1 MAGGNFYRKIRKSAF
16 GGKPAKWLSRL
27 AANKKLSV
35 ALALGA
41 LLLLYAFF
49 NNNGIL
55 QRLRLEQAKKELKQK
70 IERAQ
75 QEQKQLLEQSK
86 ALDGDKEA
94 IEKVAREKYGMIRSG
109 EKVYRVAPKK

>member
-1 MAGGNFYRKIRKSAF
+1 MTGGNFYRKVRKQL
-16 GGKPAKWLSRL
+16 KPAKWLARVWT
-27 AANKKLSV
+27 NKKLSAAFAV
-35 ALALGA
+35 GFI
-41 LLLLYAFF
+41 LLLYAFF

-55 QRLRLEQAKKELKQK
+55 QRIRLEHAKKELEEK
-70 IERAQ
+70 IEHAQ
-75 QEQKQLLEQSK
+75 QEQKQLLDQSK

>member
-1 MAGGNFYRKIRKSAF
+1 MSGGTFYRKIRTSAF
-16 GGKPAKWLSRL
+16 GKKPAKWLSGMW
-27 AANKKLSV
+27 ANKKLSTV
-35 ALALGA
+35 IAIGFI
-41 LLLLYAFF
+41 LLLYALF

-55 QRLRLEQAKKELKQK
+55 QRIRLEHSKQELKEK
-70 IERAQ
+70 IEHAQ

-94 IEKVAREKYGMIRSG
+94 IEKVAREKYGMIRKG